1 MRFRDLNRRDLVRAG
16 GGLAVAAV
24 GRVGFDR
31 GTGSAVAAALDEPAR
46 GMVGRYIVVRSRTLA
61 DDHSAAEVFD
71 TIRDG
76 YVPLLRTVPGF
87 VAYLGVADKS
97 SNQTAF
103 VTVFADKAGTDES
116 TKRAGTWLQDNGY
129 AFFEGDPFIVEGP
142 IGVAAGRFAD
152 RDGAATPV
160 ARGSTATPVDGSATT
175 PVAGGGLEGDY
186 FVMRSRS
193 LKPDRSGAE
202 LLEVVQDGFV
212 PLVQSIPGFVAYL
225 VVANDENRNQF
236 GVTIFADESGAD
248 ESTRRAAGFVAEE
261 VSDFVTGDPVVI
273 EGTIILSVTADGS

>member
-16 GGLAVAAV
+16 GGLAVAAI

-31 GTGSAVAAALDEPAR
+31 GTGSAAAALDEAAR

-116 TKRAGTWLQDNGY
+116 TKRAGT
-129 AFFEGDPFIVEGP
+129 
-142 IGVAAGRFAD
+142 
-152 RDGAATPV
+152 
-160 ARGSTATPVDGSATT
+160 
-175 PVAGGGLEGDY
+175 
-186 FVMRSRS
+186 
-193 LKPDRSGAE
+193 
-202 LLEVVQDGFV
+202 
-212 PLVQSIPGFVAYL
+212 
-225 VVANDENRNQF
+225 
-236 GVTIFADESGAD
+236 
-248 ESTRRAAGFVAEE
+248 
-261 VSDFVTGDPVVI
+261 
-273 EGTIILSVTADGS
+273 